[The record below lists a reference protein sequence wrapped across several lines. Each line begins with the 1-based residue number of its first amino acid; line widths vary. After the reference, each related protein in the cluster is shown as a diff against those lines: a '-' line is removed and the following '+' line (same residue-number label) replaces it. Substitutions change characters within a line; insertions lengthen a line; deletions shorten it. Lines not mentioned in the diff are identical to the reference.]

1 MLNLQTRSIALA
13 TVTYLQ
19 MIVIGVVAVGI
30 LLNSSSMNGQVKAT
44 SAIPE
49 MKAAPAAYK
58 AKTTSCTFGE
68 LTQRGIVCD
77 KFALFRN
84 AAKLTNTQLITL
96 LETTGF
102 TGYNL
107 KVAWA
112 VVMKESRGHPLSH
125 NKNRSTGD
133 NSYGL
138 FQINMIDNL
147 GAARRELFGLKS
159 DAVLLDPVTNVKA
172 AYHMTNGGKNW
183 SAWAGSTAKA
193 LGVAKWVKVFPN
205 PGSN

>member
-1 MLNLQTRSIALA
+1 
-13 TVTYLQ
+13 

-30 LLNSSSMNGQVKAT
+30 LLNGTMNNGQVKAT
-44 SAIPE
+44 SVSVV
-49 MKAAPAAYK
+49 KASPAAH
-58 AKTTSCTFGE
+58 KTQCTFGE

-77 KFALFRN
+77 KFAPFRN
-84 AAKLTNTQLITL
+84 AAKLTNDQLITL
-96 LETTGF
+96 LKTTGF
-102 TGYNL
+102 TGHNL

-193 LGVAKWVKVFPN
+193 LGVAKWVKVFPD
-205 PGSN
+205 PGAN

>member
-19 MIVIGVVAVGI
+19 MIVVGVVAVGV

-44 SAIPE
+44 SALPVV
-49 MKAAPAAYK
+49 KAKPAAYK
-58 AKTTSCTFGE
+58 TICMFGDITSQGVT
-68 LTQRGIVCD
+68 CD
-77 KFALFRN
+77 KFAPFRN

-96 LETTGF
+96 LKTTGF

-138 FQINMIDNL
+138 FQINMIDSL
-147 GAARRELFGLKS
+147 GEARREKLGLKHN
-159 DAVLLDPVTNVKA
+159 AVLLDPVTNVKA

-205 PGSN
+205 PGAY